1 MNNLN
6 ENQVRKDI
14 DNKLDNHFSE
24 FWSKMITFNVLRS
37 QKISVELRT
46 PQEALICQ
54 VIAWHHYLLSI
65 DEANNKDGTFDN
77 ALKLWSDYS
86 VKKKSNKKLSISL
99 ISDLTNI
106 PFETTR
112 RKINKLV
119 KIKWINFSKLN
130 GVTLTPNSKLNNKIV
145 TKIHPY
151 EKKLL
156 KEFLVAFIM
165 SGD

>member
-1 MNNLN
+1 M
-6 ENQVRKDI
+6 
-14 DNKLDNHFSE
+14 
-24 FWSKMITFNVLRS
+24 
-37 QKISVELRT
+37 
-46 PQEALICQ
+46 
-54 VIAWHHYLLSI
+54 
-65 DEANNKDGTFDN
+65 
-77 ALKLWSDYS
+77 
-86 VKKKSNKKLSISL
+86 
-99 ISDLTNI
+99 
-106 PFETTR
+106 
-112 RKINKLV
+112 KINKLV

>member
-6 ENQVRKDI
+6 ENQIRKNI

-37 QKISVELRT
+37 QKISIELGT

-54 VIAWHHYLLSI
+54 VIAWHHYLSSI
-65 DEANNKDGTFDN
+65 DEANSKDSTFDN

-119 KIKWINFSKLN
+119 KRKWVNFSKVN
-130 GVTLTPNSKLNNKIV
+130 GVTLTANSELNNKIV